1 MQRDEVA
8 FALFG
13 DRQVFERLF
22 VRRIQAC
29 FKYLCDSRSGRTDGG
44 GTGRDCRGFSRCRFG
59 RSCGSGL
66 FGFLALIRCG
76 RNDRRLFLCLG
87 RFTLDRSRRRRL
99 FSFFVLASCGRCSRR
114 FFLHL
119 RCLTLGSGRR
129 RGLFGFFALVSFG
142 RSGDGFLFPLD
153 CLALGRS
160 HRRGLFGFLALVSR
174 DGNDRRFFFR
184 LGRFRFDRRC
194 RRWFFVLLVL
204 ISGRNRGR
212 FLLRFARLARREHH
226 QLAGDNCL
234 GIERLRLVISPRLF
248 QRHFVYKSGDRCFL
262 GKLTCLTAALTCQKL
277 VRSVLAVADDDRLTD
292 ADRLDTA
299 DKTAQVLW
307 CVGAVIHDAGEI
319 AYLRERDL
327 LGRRGCVAGGCG
339 FAGFSCHFNTSMF
352 FDLC

>member
-13 DRQVFERLF
+13 DRQVLERLF

-29 FKYLCDSRSGRTDGG
+29 FKYLCDGRSGRTDGG
-44 GTGRDCRGFSRCRFG
+44 GTGRHCRGLSRCRFG

-66 FGFLALIRCG
+66 LGFLALIHCG
-76 RNDRRLFLCLG
+76 RRGGHFSFRLGWFTLG
-87 RFTLDRSRRRRL
+87 RSRSRR
-99 FSFFVLASCGRCSRR
+99 
-114 FFLHL
+114 
-119 RCLTLGSGRR
+119 
-129 RGLFGFFALVSFG
+129 LFGFFALVSFG
-142 RSGDGFLFPLD
+142 RSGGRFLFRLD
-153 CLALGRS
+153 RLALGRN
-160 HRRGLFGFLALVSR
+160 HRRRLFGFFVLVSH
-174 DGNDRRFFFR
+174 DGYDRRFFFR
-184 LGRFRFDRRC
+184 LGRVGLDRSC
-194 RRWFFVLLVL
+194 RRGFLVLLVL
-204 ISGRNRGR
+204 IDGRNRGGR
-212 FLLRFARLARREHH
+212 LLLRFARLARRERHRF
-226 QLAGDNCL
+226 AGDDGL
-234 GIERLRLVISPRLF
+234 GVECLRLVISPRLF

-327 LGRRGCVAGGCG
+327 LGCRGCVARGCG